1 MNSSWIAQGVSSPH
15 GPGTPDPAPRG
26 GARKLGAARR
36 FLEKSL
42 ATLTAL
48 CALAACGGGDTQ
60 EPFNPNRV
68 LAFGDELSYLE
79 ADGRKYSINSFK
91 ITDATT
97 TPVTESTTELDC
109 TRNPIWVQIVAARF
123 GLAFDRCLGTA
134 TTATGQV
141 LAQPGQ
147 KVADLAAQIAAV
159 QGAALNDNDLALML
173 VGMNDILELY
183 GRYPDESAASL
194 IDEAR
199 ARARA
204 YGETINALAQSGP
217 AVVVLTVPDLGL
229 TPFARAQNT
238 AAGDT
243 SRSRLLSQL
252 TDAFN
257 SRMSVTL
264 INDGRLIGL
273 VFLDIETQNMFKFP
287 SNFGLSNVL
296 DAACQSTAVL
306 PDCRTN
312 TLVTDATSV
321 NHLWADDLR
330 PGPTVQ
336 SRMGSLAEF
345 RARNNPF

>member
-1 MNSSWIAQGVSSPH
+1 MSSKWMTKGV
-15 GPGTPDPAPRG
+15 AV
-26 GARKLGAARR
+26 
-36 FLEKSL
+36 
-42 ATLTAL
+42 LTAL

-68 LAFGDELSYLE
+68 LAFGDELSTIE
-79 ADGRKYSINSFK
+79 ADGRKYSINAYK

-97 TPVTESTTELDC
+97 NPPTESTTELDC
-109 TRNPIWVQIVAARF
+109 TRNPLWIQTVASSF

-134 TTATGQV
+134 TTASGQV
-141 LAQPGQ
+141 LAQRGH
-147 KVADLAAQIAAV
+147 KVADLPAQLAAV
-159 QGAALNDNDLALML
+159 QGAALNERDLALMQ

-183 GRYPDESAASL
+183 ARYPAESSASL
-194 IDEAR
+194 IEEAR
-199 ARARA
+199 SRARV
-204 YGETINALAQSGP
+204 YGEAINRLAQSGP

-238 AAGDT
+238 SSGDPN
-243 SRSRLLSQL
+243 RGKLLSQL

-273 VFLDIETQNMFKFP
+273 VFIDIETQNMFKFP
-287 SNFGLSNVL
+287 SNFSLTNVL
-296 DAACQSTAVL
+296 DAACLPTAVL

-312 TLVTDATSV
+312 TLATGATSAS
-321 NHLWADDLR
+321 HLWADDLR
-330 PGPTVQ
+330 PGQTLQ

-345 RARNNPF
+345 RAKNNPF